1 MRFKWSLIKKAILI
15 SKEEEKKK
23 IARIVP
29 PSFPTERPRSMN
41 DGDDDRHRRE

>member
-1 MRFKWSLIKKAILI
+1 MTDKKCP
-15 SKEEEKKK
+15 SEREKK

-41 DGDDDRHRRE
+41 DGDDDRHDDDDDRHRRE